1 MLNFMKRLRGGDDFS
16 LISKV
21 CIVVAAIDLMTAFRR
36 ISQENYAGAVFD
48 FVLVGFMLYEAGW
61 YRDL

>member
-1 MLNFMKRLRGGDDFS
+1 MNFVKRLRGGDDFS

-36 ISQENYAGAVFD
+36 ISQGNYAGAVFD
-48 FVLVGFMLYEAGW
+48 FVLVGFMLYEAWW
-61 YRDL
+61 YRDF

>member
-1 MLNFMKRLRGGDDFS
+1 MNFIKRLFDGDDFS
-16 LISKV
+16 FISKV
-21 CIVVAAIDLMTAFRR
+21 CIVVATIDLMTAFRR

-48 FVLVGFMLYEAGW
+48 FVLVGFMLYEAWW

>member
-1 MLNFMKRLRGGDDFS
+1 MLNFMKRWRGGDDFS

-21 CIVVAAIDLMTAFRR
+21 CIVVATIDLMTAFRR
-36 ISQENYAGAVFD
+36 ISQGNYAGAVFD
-48 FVLVGFMLYEAGW
+48 FVLVGFMLYDAWW

>member
-48 FVLVGFMLYEAGW
+48 FVLVGFMLYEAW
-61 YRDL
+61 LYRDL

>member
-1 MLNFMKRLRGGDDFS
+1 MNFIKRLIDGDDFS
-16 LISKV
+16 FISKV
-21 CIVVAAIDLMTAFRR
+21 CIVVATIDLMTAFRR

-48 FVLVGFMLYEAGW
+48 FVLVGFMLYEAWW

>member
-1 MLNFMKRLRGGDDFS
+1 MNFMKRLIDGDDFS
-16 LISKV
+16 FISKV

-36 ISQENYAGAVFD
+36 ISQGNYAGAVFD
-48 FVLVGFMLYEAGW
+48 FVLAGFMLYAAWW

>member
-1 MLNFMKRLRGGDDFS
+1 MNFIKRLIDGDDFS
-16 LISKV
+16 FISKV
-21 CIVVAAIDLMTAFRR
+21 CIIVATIDLMTAFRR

-48 FVLVGFMLYEAGW
+48 FVLVGFMLYEAWW

>member
-1 MLNFMKRLRGGDDFS
+1 MNFIKRLFGGDDFS
-16 LISKV
+16 GISKI

-48 FVLVGFMLYEAGW
+48 FVLVGFMLYEAWW
-61 YRDL
+61 YRDY

>member
-1 MLNFMKRLRGGDDFS
+1 MLNFMKRWRGGDDFS

-21 CIVVAAIDLMTAFRR
+21 CIVMATIDLMTAFRR

-48 FVLVGFMLYEAGW
+48 FVLVGFMLYEAWW
-61 YRDL
+61 YRDF

>member
-1 MLNFMKRLRGGDDFS
+1 MLNFMKRWRGGDDFS

-21 CIVVAAIDLMTAFRR
+21 CIVMATIDLMTAFRR

-48 FVLVGFMLYEAGW
+48 FVLVGFMLYEAWW
-61 YRDL
+61 YRDY

>member
-1 MLNFMKRLRGGDDFS
+1 MNFIKRLIDGDDFS
-16 LISKV
+16 FISKV

-48 FVLVGFMLYEAGW
+48 FVLVGFMLYEAWW

>member
-1 MLNFMKRLRGGDDFS
+1 MNFIKRLIDGDDFS
-16 LISKV
+16 FISKV

-36 ISQENYAGAVFD
+36 ISQGNYAGAVFD
-48 FVLVGFMLYEAGW
+48 FVLVGFMLYEAWW

>member
-16 LISKV
+16 LMSKA

-36 ISQENYAGAVFD
+36 ISQGNYAGAVFD
-48 FVLVGFMLYEAGW
+48 FVLAGFMLYEAWW

>member
-1 MLNFMKRLRGGDDFS
+1 MINFIKRLIGGDDFS
-16 LISKV
+16 VISKV

-36 ISQENYAGAVFD
+36 ISQGNYAGAVFD
-48 FVLVGFMLYEAGW
+48 FVLVGFILYEAWW

>member
-1 MLNFMKRLRGGDDFS
+1 MSG
-16 LISKV
+16 ISKI
-21 CIVVAAIDLMTAFRR
+21 CLVVATVDLMTAFRR

-48 FVLVGFMLYEAGW
+48 FVLVGFMLYEAWW

>member
-1 MLNFMKRLRGGDDFS
+1 MNFVKRLRGGDDFS

-36 ISQENYAGAVFD
+36 ISQGNYAGAVFD
-48 FVLVGFMLYEAGW
+48 FVLVGFILYEAWW